1 VFFANA
7 TCVPYNSAFCATMGA
22 RFAMNPDLARLQP
35 YPFQKLS
42 ALFKDV
48 RPDPAHAPV
57 NLSIGEPKHA
67 TPAFIRQALIDNLEG
82 LSGYPPTLGSEP
94 LRESIARWLA
104 WRHAIP
110 ALDPATQVLPVN
122 GSREA
127 LFAFAQAVVDRT
139 RRDARVVMPNP
150 FYQIYEGAALLAGA
164 APEFINILP
173 ENQFRLDL
181 EQLSDPTWSGVQLIY
196 VCSPGNPTG
205 GVLRMD
211 DWKAL
216 FALSDRHGF
225 VIASDE
231 CYSEIYFDEAA
242 PPLGAL
248 QAAHRLGRA
257 DYRKLVV
264 FGSLSK
270 RSNVPG
276 MRSGFVAGDAAILK
290 SFLLYRT
297 YHGSAMSPPVQAASR
312 VAWEDEAHV
321 RENRRLYR
329 DKFEAVVH
337 MLDGAGGARLPDG
350 AFYLWLRV
358 PGEDTAFARRLYEAC
373 NLTVLPG
380 SYLAREARGTNP
392 GRGYVRVALVPPPQ
406 QCIEAAQRLADF
418 YRKVA

>member
-1 VFFANA
+1 
-7 TCVPYNSAFCATMGA
+7 
-22 RFAMNPDLARLQP
+22 MNPDLARLQP
-35 YPFQKLS
+35 YPFQKLG

-48 RPDPAHAPV
+48 RPDPAHASV
-57 NLSIGEPKHA
+57 NLSIGEPKHE
-67 TPAFIRQALIDNLEG
+67 TPVFITQALIDNLQG
-82 LSGYPPTLGSEP
+82 LSGYPPTLGSEA
-94 LRESIARWLA
+94 LRESVARWLA

-110 ALDPATQVLPVN
+110 ALDPASQVLPVN

-139 RRDARVVMPNP
+139 RPDARVVMPNP

-173 ENQFRLDL
+173 EHQFRLDL
-181 EQLSDPTWSGVQLIY
+181 GQLPQSTWSGVQLVY

-205 GVLRMD
+205 GVLGME

-216 FALSDRHGF
+216 FELSDRHGF

-248 QAAHRLGRA
+248 HAAHRLGRS
-257 DYRKLVV
+257 DYRRLVV

-297 YHGSAMSPPVQAASR
+297 YHGSAMSPPVQAASC
-312 VAWEDEAHV
+312 VAWQDEAHV

-329 DKFEAVVH
+329 EKFEAVLRI
-337 MLDGAGGARLPDG
+337 LDGAGGARMPDG
-350 AFYLWLRV
+350 GFYLWLRV
-358 PGEDTAFARRLYEAC
+358 PGDDAAFARRLYEAC

-380 SYLAREARGTNP
+380 SYLAREARGINP
-392 GRGYVRVALVPPPQ
+392 GHGYVRVALVPPTS
-406 QCIEAAQRLADF
+406 QCIEAARRLADF
-418 YRKVA
+418 YRKMA